1 MKLSNV
7 KSIVTVAETGSIR
20 AAATL
25 LNKTQS
31 ALTKEI
37 LKIESEIGLSLF
49 LRTTRGVI
57 PAEAG
62 LRVLSRARSIDA
74 DLTSLSE
81 EIAYLKGQ
89 ETGHIKV
96 SAAPLAATKIIPRAI
111 ARLKQS
117 FTDASVTVSS
127 DLFGD
132 AIKALREG
140 QHDFIVGPYS
150 HQKNYTDLVAEE
162 LLTTEIVVITS
173 KTSRYANA
181 TSLAELTDGY
191 WAMMGDTV
199 GAPKMRFRKQ
209 FEQHNIEAPY
219 IRLASESRLGLLALI
234 EELGAISTY
243 PKHLLQELGDQAQIV
258 QIPIKEKLMPLQLS
272 LITRTGRSLTPV
284 ADYFADC
291 IRHRATLLRKEW
303 H

>member
-1 MKLSNV
+1 MP
-7 KSIVTVAETGSIR
+7 T
-20 AAATL
+20 
-25 LNKTQS
+25 
-31 ALTKEI
+31 
-37 LKIESEIGLSLF
+37 
-49 LRTTRGVI
+49 
-57 PAEAG
+57 EAG

-74 DLTSLSE
+74 DLTLLGE
-81 EIAYLKGQ
+81 EIAHLKG
-89 ETGHIKV
+89 EATGQIKV